1 MKKIVKKSLVLLLV
15 LSILSSFA
23 VMPVSADSTENV
35 LFESELTAAESGVEV
50 SNFGLVNWAAARCRY
65 STSRNIYYNNNQEA
79 YMIFD
84 AGEKNVFTGGE
95 FEVTVSQYAN
105 KWFFTDADKKINRV
119 YVSDD
124 KEAWTNVTDVA
135 TTEFTTPVTDGGVEQ
150 TDSAPWTNT
159 TFKFTAPTSARY
171 VKFVVPG
178 GGVYVHGAKLYG
190 EEKPFF
196 ESDLT
201 AANASVEASNFELQ
215 AGMYGRCD
223 YTEARDIYTNTAISD
238 AYLIFD
244 AGEGNGF
251 TKGELKVTMHG
262 STTWMITDKDALFSR
277 LKVSN
282 DKESWASV
290 STAAYETGEV
300 KTVGEGENAV
310 KYYNYTL
317 TFATKSA
324 RYLKYDVSTTWPE
337 WTGYAYI
344 HNAKLYGGEKPLFE
358 STLTAAEDSVEVN
371 GFELTAWS
379 SARCGYSSTRNIYNN
394 SSKDNAYMIF
404 DAGENNKFTHG
415 ELLITLHGS
424 QVYMAENSDYLVNMV
439 KVSDNKTDWANTSN
453 ISYVKDNTAHY
464 DGSNPHYN
472 YTISFDTSTAA
483 RYIKFDASA
492 AGATWRVFIH
502 NAKLYGETAEAK
514 FEMTTAPFTMVQTD
528 NGVTTHMVMGAFKNP
543 KNDTETAVLGIYSG
557 NVLKAAGVQRFETPT
572 GEKTIYIPVVYTPSE
587 GETVSYKLFVWS
599 ADGITPVTEA
609 VTVAAPAN

>member
-15 LSILSSFA
+15 LSILASFA

-35 LFESELTAAESGVEV
+35 LFESDLTAAESGVEV
-50 SNFGLVNWAAARCRY
+50 SNFGLVSWAYARCGYETAR
-65 STSRNIYYNNNQEA
+65 SIYTVESSNETAENT

-84 AGEKNVFTGGE
+84 AGQKNVFTGGSLKM
-95 FEVTVSQYAN
+95 TVHYQKAWMAEN
-105 KWFFTDADKKINRV
+105 ADNIKQRV

-124 KEAWTNVTDVA
+124 KTNWTAVTDIAVEGDK
-135 TTEFTTPVTDGGVEQ
+135 TTGYDNTTPYYTYVL
-150 TDSAPWTNT
+150 A
-159 TFKFTAPTSARY
+159 FTAPTAGRY
-171 VKFVVPG
+171 IKFAG
-178 GGVYVHGAKLYG
+178 FNAESQVYLHHAKLYG

-215 AGMYGRCD
+215 SGMYGRCD
-223 YTEARDIYTNTAISD
+223 YTEARDVYTNTAISD

-251 TKGELKVTMHG
+251 TKGELKVTMHK

-290 STAAYETGEV
+290 STAAYEAGEV
-300 KTVGEGENAV
+300 KTVGEDENAV
-310 KYYNYTL
+310 EYYNYTL
-317 TFATKSA
+317 TFTTKSA

-344 HNAKLYGGEKPLFE
+344 HKAKLYGGEIPLFE
-358 STLTAAEDSVEVN
+358 STLTAAEDSVETHN
-371 GFELTAWS
+371 FALTPWAA
-379 SARCGYSSTRNIYNN
+379 ARCGYTSRNIYYNNN
-394 SSKDNAYMIF
+394 SNDSYMIF
-404 DAGENNKFTHG
+404 DAGENNKLTHG
-415 ELLITLHGS
+415 EFLITLHKS
-424 QVYMAENSDYLVNMV
+424 QAYMAENSDYLVKMV

-464 DGSNPHYN
+464 DDTSPHYN

-483 RYIKFDASA
+483 RYIKFDASE

-502 NAKLYGETAEAK
+502 NAKLYGEAAEAK

-557 NVLKAAGVQRFETPT
+557 NVLKAAGVQKFETPT